1 MTKGLTKI
9 EKELAHHES
18 IIEDGVKSF
27 LHVGR
32 SLIAIRDG
40 SLYGEKYGTFEAYCE
55 KRWGFKKSRAYQ
67 FISAAEIVAEVS
79 TIVDNGTKDSKQNT
93 QIPVPKNE
101 AQARA
106 LADAGDTPEE
116 RREVWTKA
124 VETAPRNEAGEP
136 VITAR
141 HIAKVADEVVGP
153 KVAEPKANP
162 KPEPVQESVA
172 AETDQPEYGEG
183 FNPREF
189 DPELNPDLQR
199 VSVARLPI
207 EEKLVEQPKMI
218 EAFCRAVRKHF
229 EDNIPTDPLLDE
241 GTLNIVG
248 QQLTSMLNT
257 LRQRKAYGRCPKCP
271 DKINPK
277 CGFCKGHGY
286 VTKTTFESAGGI
298 K

>member
-9 EKELAHHES
+9 GKELAHHEA
-18 IIEDGVKSF
+18 IIDDGMKGF

-40 SLYGEKYGTFEAYCE
+40 QLYSETYDTFEAYCE
-55 KRWGFKKSRAYQ
+55 KRWGFKKSQAYRL
-67 FISAAEIVAEVS
+67 IEAATVVAEVS
-79 TIVDNGTKDSKQNT
+79 EMSPIGDTKTKDSKQKT
-93 QIPVPKNE
+93 QIPVPQNE

-106 LADAGDTPEE
+106 LAGAGDTPEE

-124 VETAPRNEAGEP
+124 VETAPRNESGEP
-136 VITAR
+136 VITAK

-153 KVAEPKANP
+153 KNDAKPNP
-162 KPEPVQESVA
+162 QPAQETPVA
-172 AETDQPEYGEG
+172 AAEQPDYGG
-183 FNPREF
+183 SFNPTEF

-229 EDNIPTDPLLDE
+229 EDNLPTDPLLDE

-271 DKINPK
+271 ETINPK

-286 VTKTTFESAGGI
+286 VTKTTFESAGGV